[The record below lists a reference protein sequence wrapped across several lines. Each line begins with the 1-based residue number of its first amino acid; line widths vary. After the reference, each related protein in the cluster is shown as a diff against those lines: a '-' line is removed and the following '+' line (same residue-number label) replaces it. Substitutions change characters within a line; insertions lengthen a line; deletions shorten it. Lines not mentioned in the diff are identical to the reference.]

1 MGERW
6 RAGFFAVPPLYC
18 KDPHDR
24 LRVLECVHGRACDRL
39 SSTRPPTRT
48 PVRHHVPANALT
60 GSPRPPPKPD
70 PARLRARSVFK
81 SMSETEMRNRPSTE
95 SHCQCHRKN
104 PCVTANGNPSRMSA
118 PLTGGRRRSTA
129 GLLACG
135 SSSLPGLPG
144 FPVAIDWARTRRLQ
158 LRGQP
163 RSWFPIPF
171 PGPRNRT
178 VFPLSPRLRGTVG
191 YTYTFG

>member
-1 MGERW
+1 MRSRESLWSIVIDAPSHPNARPAPRAGER
-6 RAGFFAVPPLYC
+6 V
-18 KDPHDR
+18 DR
-24 LRVLECVHGRACDRL
+24 ESAAATNRPARRAC
-39 SSTRPPTRT
+39 
-48 PVRHHVPANALT
+48 
-60 GSPRPPPKPD
+60 
-70 PARLRARSVFK
+70 ARGACFK
-81 SMSETEMRNRPSTE
+81 STSETEMRKHPSTE
-95 SHCQCHRKN
+95 FHCQCHRKN

-135 SSSLPGLPG
+135 SSSVPGLPG

-158 LRGQP
+158 LRGQS
-163 RSWFPIPF
+163 RTWFPFPF